1 MCRSDP
7 CDESHFFIR
16 SPSEAVIS
24 SRPEKVSNKYIF
36 SNRCDYMGPV
46 STVITVQSD
55 EAYTEVNQ
63 VTVGK
68 LPRTDLVIA
77 TRIGDCGEDSAALS
91 GPSDLTIER

>member
-1 MCRSDP
+1 MTRCVDP
-7 CDESHFFIR
+7 THAMKATFSSASIGSCH
-16 SPSEAVIS
+16 S

-36 SNRCDYMGPV
+36 ANRCDYMGPV

-68 LPRTDLVIA
+68 LPKD
-77 TRIGDCGEDSAALS
+77 GSSDCQENW
-91 GPSDLTIER
+91 